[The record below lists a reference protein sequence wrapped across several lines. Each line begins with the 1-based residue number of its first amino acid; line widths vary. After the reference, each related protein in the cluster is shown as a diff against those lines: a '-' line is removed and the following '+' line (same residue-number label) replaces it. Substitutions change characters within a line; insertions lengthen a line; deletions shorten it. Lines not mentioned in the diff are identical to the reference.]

1 MPPTLP
7 LVVAPQYCDGAYI
20 SKGGINNKEQ
30 EKMKKKV
37 TQTSLI
43 PTNNCQTLV
52 ILAHNCS

>member
-7 LVVAPQYCDGAYI
+7 LGAYI